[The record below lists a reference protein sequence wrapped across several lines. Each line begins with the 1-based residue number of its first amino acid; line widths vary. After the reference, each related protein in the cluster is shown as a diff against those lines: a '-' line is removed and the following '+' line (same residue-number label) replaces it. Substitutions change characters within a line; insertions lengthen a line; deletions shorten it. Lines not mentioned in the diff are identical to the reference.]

1 MMLNA
6 DQIKTMEQLGFEL
19 LIFVLKKRSELEW
32 RALLLLSVILKAEK
46 QLTIYEF
53 DYFSI
58 VRPIDSIY
66 D

>member
-58 VRPIDSIY
+58 VHPIDSIY